1 MNTIRQITLY
11 SLLVLALAACCEED
25 VKFTTFEAPRW
36 AVDMNGYVDAPHWAV
51 DETGHDASPEWHI
64 DLAGDDEA
72 PRWQAA
78 DDGTLQY
85 SMTAVLRL
93 SDFLRAWEHPD
104 DRLAAFVDNE
114 CRGVATAEGTDGA
127 KLYFLYIKGNNGDNP
142 VTLRYYSA
150 ANRRI
155 YELPHVY
162 DFFQNEEHGTAS
174 SPEVAPFEQAT
185 PYAQAMQAVVV
196 LPQQLQDAAAQGDM
210 LAAFCGTQCRGVARP
225 ATADDGTPCYTLE
238 VRGAAGDDI
247 SLKHYS
253 ASARQ
258 VYKSTERIT
267 FEPGAD
273 YGTAS
278 QPARPALLPENSMT
292 AVVAIPEELQFA
304 ASGDDE
310 VAAFVGGELAAA
322 GVPVQAADGT
332 VAYALTIRKTDS
344 QANDVAF
351 RYYNARNSY
360 LYATGTVT
368 QFAPDAAFGTL
379 DEPQVL
385 PISTQGKYPFQ
396 MTAHVALP
404 EHLAAYADAQ
414 DELAAFAGDE
424 CRGVA
429 EWTGAGRCRLTI
441 IGNADPAD
449 IHLRYY
455 SSRNAYLYQTDTL
468 FPFQAG
474 TDIGTESEPIVL
486 NLYNVQ

>member
-1 MNTIRQITLY
+1 MTRRITLS
-11 SLLVLALAACCEED
+11 SLLLLALAACREED
-25 VKFTTFEAPRW
+25 VRFTTFEAPHW
-36 AVDMNGYVDAPHWAV
+36 AVDMSGYVPAPHWAV
-51 DETGHDASPEWHI
+51 DETGDDEQPDWHI
-64 DLAGDDEA
+64 DLRGDDEPPA
-72 PRWQAA
+72 WHAA

-93 SDFLRAWEHPD
+93 SDFLRPYEHPG
-104 DRLAAFVDNE
+104 DRLAAFIDNE
-114 CRGVATAEGTDGA
+114 CRGVATAEGADGA
-127 KLYFLYIKGNNGDNP
+127 KLYFLHIKGNNGDNP

-150 ANRRI
+150 ANRRL
-155 YELPHVY
+155 YELPAAY

-174 SPEVAPFEQAT
+174 NPEVAPFEQAT
-185 PYAQAMQAVVV
+185 PYARSMQAVVV

-332 VAYALTIRKTDS
+332 TAYALTIRKTDS
-344 QANDVAF
+344 QASEVTF
-351 RYYNARNSY
+351 QYYNARYSY
-360 LYATGTVT
+360 LYVTDPVAT
-368 QFAPDAAFGTL
+368 FAAESAFGTL
-379 DEPQVL
+379 DAPQVL
-385 PISTQGKYPFQ
+385 PIGTKGKYPFQ
-396 MTAHVALP
+396 MTAYVSLP
-404 EHLAAYADAQ
+404 EHLAAYADGQ

-429 EWTGAGRCRLTI
+429 EWIGAGVCRLTI
-441 IGNADPAD
+441 IGNDEPAD
-449 IHLRYY
+449 LHVRYY
-455 SSRNAYLYQTDTL
+455 SGRNAYLYQTDAL
-468 FPFQAG
+468 FPFEPGA
-474 TDIGTESEPIVL
+474 TIGSESEPQVL
-486 NLYNVQ
+486 NLYNIQ